1 MSKETKTVSLSL
13 DSAQLAILEDALYDL
28 KVHFNSAPQPVAWDT
43 HHREWEYSADYDAIN
58 AVAEAHDVAVVAYV
72 AADVDALRCIVASAR
87 ESASV
92 RSMKG
97 KLL

>member
-1 MSKETKTVSLSL
+1 MNKETKTVSLSL
-13 DSAQLAILEDALYDL
+13 DSAQLAILEDALRDHNDMLYDEGCTD
-28 KVHFNSAPQPVAWDT
+28 AEWDG
-43 HHREWEYSADYDAIN
+43 AM
-58 AVAEAHDVAVVAYV
+58 AVEE
-72 AADVDALRCIVASAR
+72 LRCIVASAR

>member
-43 HHREWEYSADYDAIN
+43 HHREWEYSADTCTN
-58 AVAEAHDVAVVAYV
+58 SESAYV
-72 AADVDALRCIVASAR
+72 AADVDALRRVIASAR
-87 ESASV
+87 ESACV
-92 RSMKG
+92 HSMKG
-97 KLL
+97 KMREGTKE